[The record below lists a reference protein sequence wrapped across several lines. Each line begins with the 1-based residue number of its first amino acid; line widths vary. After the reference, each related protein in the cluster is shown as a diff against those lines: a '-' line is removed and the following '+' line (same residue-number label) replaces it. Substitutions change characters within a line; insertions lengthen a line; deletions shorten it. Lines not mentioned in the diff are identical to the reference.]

1 MSPPRNPGAANFNR
15 LMNLSRRL
23 NKVEKNHILHELN
36 GKNLRNAY
44 RASERARNRAG
55 TAERRAAAQRQVN
68 RMRPSINNYYARTR
82 ALEEQRN
89 NIRRQIGQLLGHTT
103 YMNAFAQLRQ
113 NNTLAGIRR
122 MQGTRLAHLI
132 ENMYL
137 RPSGLY
143 MKKRLSRMNKNE

>member
-15 LMNLSRRL
+15 LMNLKRRL
-23 NKVEKNHILHELN
+23 NQVKKNQILHELR
-36 GKNLRNAY
+36 GKNLRNAF

-68 RMRPSINNYYARTR
+68 RMRPSINNHNARTR
-82 ALEEQRN
+82 ALEDQHN
-89 NIRRQIGQLLGHTT
+89 NIRRQISLILGHTT
-103 YMNAFAQLRQ
+103 YMNAFTQLRQ
-113 NNTLAGIRR
+113 NATLAGIRR
-122 MQGTRLAHLI
+122 MQGTRLAQMI

-143 MKKRLSRMNKNE
+143 MKKRLSQMNKNE